1 MKNATRCVSLT
12 EEERFGAVST
22 PIYQTATFR
31 QPTAVEFGEYDY
43 SRSGNPT
50 RSELEKKL
58 AELERAEYAFAFSSG
73 MSALSA
79 IIKLLTTGDEVLA
92 GSNLYGGSIRLL
104 ERLPRL
110 GINVRYVDTTDAQN
124 VSNALTSRT
133 KMLLIETPT
142 NPFQRV
148 SDIAAL
154 AELTRANDALLVVD
168 NTMLSPCLQNPI
180 THGADIVYHSGT
192 KFLSGHSD
200 VTAGAVIVKDE
211 AVAKEIAFV
220 QNAEGT
226 ALAPF
231 DSWLLLRG
239 IKTLDLRVEK
249 QCSNALKVAEFLST
263 HPAVTEIYHPAFA
276 SAEARR
282 KHESQASGGG
292 SVIAFTTGDA
302 EFSRRIVES
311 TKLCSIAVSFG
322 SVNSTISLP
331 CYMSHASI
339 PAGLRDELAPP
350 RDLIRLSIGI
360 ESVED
365 VIEDLREAIRFAS
378 GSNVIAISKAVGE

>member
-1 MKNATRCVSLT
+1 MKNATRCVSLS
-12 EEERFGAVST
+12 EEERYGAVST

-31 QPTAVEFGEYDY
+31 QPTSTEFGEYDY

-50 RSELEKKL
+50 RTELEKKL
-58 AELERAEYAFAFSSG
+58 AELERAEHAFAFSSG

-79 IIKLLTTGDEVLA
+79 IVKLLTTGDEILA

-110 GINVRYVDTTDAQN
+110 GINVRYVDTTDPQN
-124 VSNALTSRT
+124 VVEALSSRT
-133 KMLLIETPT
+133 RMLLIETPT

-148 SDIAAL
+148 SDIGVL
-154 AELTRANDALLVVD
+154 ADISHANGVLLVVD

-200 VTAGAVIVKDE
+200 VTAGAVIVKD
-211 AVAKEIAFV
+211 ANIAKEIAFV

-249 QCSNALKVAEFLST
+249 QCSNALKVAEFLSS
-263 HPAVTEIYHPAFA
+263 HPAVTNIYHPAFA
-276 SAEARR
+276 DEKARR
-282 KHESQASGGG
+282 IHESQASGGG
-292 SVIAFTTGDA
+292 SVIAFTTDDA
-302 EFSRRIVES
+302 EFSRRIVEA
-311 TKLCSIAVSFG
+311 TRLCSIAVSFG

-339 PAGLRDELAPP
+339 PAELRGELAPP
-350 RDLIRLSIGI
+350 RDLIRISVGI
-360 ESVED
+360 ENVDD
-365 VIEDLREAIRFAS
+365 VIEDLREAIRIAS
-378 GSNVIAISKAVGE
+378 GSNVVAIGKAVGE

>member
-79 IIKLLTTGDEVLA
+79 IIKLLTTGDEILA

>member
-58 AELERAEYAFAFSSG
+58 AELEHARHAFAFSSG

-79 IIKLLTTGDEVLA
+79 ILKILTTGDEILA
-92 GSNLYGGSIRLL
+92 GDNLYGGSIRLL

-110 GINVRYVDTTDAQN
+110 GINVRYVDTTDVNN
-124 VSNALTSRT
+124 VRAALSDRT
-133 KMLLIETPT
+133 RMLLIETPT

-148 SDIAAL
+148 SDIAVL
-154 AELTRANDALLVVD
+154 AELSHANGVVLVVD

-180 THGADIVYHSGT
+180 KLGADIVYHSGT

-200 VTAGAVIVKDE
+200 VTAGVVATKDE
-211 AVAKEIAFV
+211 ELADELAFV

-239 IKTLDLRVEK
+239 VKTLDLRVEK
-249 QCSNALKVAEFLST
+249 QCSNALAVGDFLSSEA
-263 HPAVTEIYHPAFA
+263 AVMKIYHPAFA
-276 SAEARR
+276 SNEARLV
-282 KHESQASGGG
+282 HERQASGGG

-302 EFSRRIVES
+302 EFSRRIVEA

-339 PAGLRDELAPP
+339 PAGLRAELAPP
-350 RDLIRLSIGI
+350 RDLIRISVGI

-365 VIEDLREAIRFAS
+365 VIEDLRQAIRTAAN
-378 GSNVIAISKAVGE
+378 SNVFAISKAVGE

>member
-58 AELERAEYAFAFSSG
+58 AELERADNAFAFSSG

-79 IIKLLTTGDEVLA
+79 ITKLLTTGDEILA

-110 GINVRYVDTTDAQN
+110 GINVRYVDTTDAEN
-124 VSNALTSRT
+124 VRSAISNRT
-133 KMLLIETPT
+133 RMLLIETPT

-154 AELTRANDALLVVD
+154 AELSHANGVLLVVD

-180 THGADIVYHSGT
+180 KLGADIVYHSGT

-200 VTAGAVIVKDE
+200 VTAGVVVVKDE
-211 AVAKEIAFV
+211 SVAKEIAFV

-276 SAEARR
+276 SDEARR
-282 KHESQASGGG
+282 VHESQASGGG

-302 EFSRRIVES
+302 EFSRRIVEA

-350 RDLIRLSIGI
+350 RDLIRISVGI

-365 VIEDLREAIRFAS
+365 VVEDLREAIRTAT
-378 GSNVIAISKAVGE
+378 GTNVVAISKAVG

>member
-50 RSELEKKL
+50 RCELEKKL

-79 IIKLLTTGDEVLA
+79 IIKLLTTGDEILA

>member
-50 RSELEKKL
+50 RCELEKKL

>member
-50 RSELEKKL
+50 RCELEKKL

-365 VIEDLREAIRFAS
+365 VTEDLREAIRIAS

>member
-58 AELERAEYAFAFSSG
+58 AELERAEHAFAFSSG

-79 IIKLLTTGDEVLA
+79 ITKLLTTGDEILA

-110 GINVRYVDTTDAQN
+110 GINVRYVDTTDPQN

-133 KMLLIETPT
+133 KILLIETPT

-154 AELTRANDALLVVD
+154 AKLSHANGVLLVVD

-180 THGADIVYHSGT
+180 TLGADIVYHSGT

-263 HPAVTEIYHPAFA
+263 HPAVTEIFHPAFA
-276 SAEARR
+276 GVEARR
-282 KHESQASGGG
+282 VHESQASGGG

-350 RDLIRLSIGI
+350 RDLIRISVGI

-365 VIEDLREAIRFAS
+365 VIEDLREAIRTAT
-378 GSNVIAISKAVGE
+378 GTNVIAISKAVG

>member
-50 RSELEKKL
+50 RCELEKKL

-180 THGADIVYHSGT
+180 TLGADIVYHSGT

-282 KHESQASGGG
+282 VHESQASGGG

-350 RDLIRLSIGI
+350 RDLIRISVGI

-365 VIEDLREAIRFAS
+365 VTEDLREAIRFAS

>member
-50 RSELEKKL
+50 RCELEKKL

-180 THGADIVYHSGT
+180 TLGADIVYHSGT

>member
-50 RSELEKKL
+50 RCELEKKL
-58 AELERAEYAFAFSSG
+58 AELERAEHAFAFSSG

-79 IIKLLTTGDEVLA
+79 IIKLLTTGDEILA

-110 GINVRYVDTTDAQN
+110 GINVRYVDTTDVQN

-180 THGADIVYHSGT
+180 SHGADIVYHSGT

-249 QCSNALKVAEFLST
+249 QCSNALKVADFLST
-263 HPAVTEIYHPAFA
+263 HPAVTDIFHPAFA
-276 SAEARR
+276 GVEARR
-282 KHESQASGGG
+282 IHERQASGGG

-350 RDLIRLSIGI
+350 RDLIRISVGI

-365 VIEDLREAIRFAS
+365 VIEDLREAIRVAS